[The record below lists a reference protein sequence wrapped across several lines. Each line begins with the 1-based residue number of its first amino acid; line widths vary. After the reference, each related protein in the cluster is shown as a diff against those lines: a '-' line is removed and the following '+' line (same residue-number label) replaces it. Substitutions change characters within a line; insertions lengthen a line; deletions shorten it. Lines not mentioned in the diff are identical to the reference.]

1 MTCKHC
7 GNQIHA
13 EIYGKEIVWVDN
25 TGGDVCPVASLDPNE
40 NRPHEPEEEKRG
52 TRCWHDAM
60 VDLAFVDT
68 DMDTPHNVRMVAARA
83 QQLKENAQ

>member
-1 MTCKHC
+1 MAYTHWRRELHLREAQ
-7 GNQIHA
+7 QIG
-13 EIYGKEIVWVDN
+13 E
-25 TGGDVCPVASLDPNE
+25 L
-40 NRPHEPEEEKRG
+40 RG
-52 TRCWHDAM
+52 TRFWHDAM